1 MSNIRVTYTG
11 LISFATNLISVIT
24 GLIFVIMV
32 TRFLTVEEFG
42 TWGLISGLIAYAVI
56 ISPVVCYWST
66 REVARKEKSGKTA
79 ITTNSSLSI
88 IGISIY
94 LVISYFVAK
103 QSELDESI
111 IIFSAILIPVIFL
124 NDILIAIIKGW
135 KTHSLNYGLLSF
147 EISKILFLVV
157 LVFVFDLGLF
167 GVILTVFLAYIPSII
182 ILFILNLPVIKNEF
196 DINYI
201 KKWFRLFW
209 VPTYRQIPNTIL
221 LTDVVI
227 FSAITGSV
235 VGIAYFTAARTI
247 GYLVDHTRSIAQ
259 ALYPKLLEGGKQQF
273 LQENLMLFLFLSFP
287 LVSSSIVFAKAGLFL
302 LNPIY
307 VAASPVVIFLA
318 LRAFL
323 IALNSNFFLS
333 LQGLEKVDLEKKSS
347 FKDYAKSQLMLH
359 PTLQLIRSGIYF
371 GILAGIFF
379 LSSGEEF
386 MIELIS
392 IWALIGLIV
401 DIPLTAYMIK
411 LVKKQF
417 TMNLDWIAIGK
428 YLIITILVSLLT
440 YYLIENF
447 LEFKENAIEF
457 VIVLIPY
464 VIFSIT
470 LYFVISAL
478 IERRAKILAKK
489 IIDEINS
496 KFHK

>member
-11 LISFATNLISVIT
+11 LISFATNLISIIT

-32 TRFLTVEEFG
+32 TRVLTVEEFG
-42 TWGLISGLIAYAVI
+42 TWGLISGLIVYAVI

-88 IGISIY
+88 LGVSIY
-94 LVISYFVAK
+94 LIISFFVAR
-103 QSELDESI
+103 QSQLDESI
-111 IIFSAILIPVIFL
+111 IIFSVILIPVIFL

-147 EISKILFLVV
+147 EISKILFLII
-157 LVFVFDLGLF
+157 LVYLFELGLF

-182 ILFILNLPVIKNEF
+182 ILFVLNLPMIKNEF
-196 DINYI
+196 DFNYI
-201 KKWFRLFW
+201 RKWFRLFW

-227 FSAITGSV
+227 FAAITGSV

-259 ALYPKLLEGGKQQF
+259 ALYPKLLEGGKQEF
-273 LQENLMLFLFLSFP
+273 LQENLMLFSFLSFP
-287 LVSSSIVFAKAGLFL
+287 LVESSIIFAKAGLFL
-302 LNPIY
+302 LNPVYI
-307 VAASPVVIFLA
+307 VASPVVILLA

-347 FKDYAKSQLMLH
+347 FRDYTKSQLMLH

-371 GILAGIFF
+371 GILAVIFF
-379 LSSGEEF
+379 ISSGEEF
-386 MIELIS
+386 MIELIT

-401 DIPLTAYMIK
+401 EIPLTIYMIK

-417 TMNLDWIAIGK
+417 TLNLEWSAIGK
-428 YLIITILVSLLT
+428 YLLIIIFVSLLT

-447 LEFKENAIEF
+447 LTFNENTIEF
-457 VIVLIPY
+457 LLQLIPF
-464 VIFSIT
+464 VIFST
-470 LYFVISAL
+470 GLYFVISAL
-478 IERRAKILAKK
+478 VERRAKILMKK
-489 IIDEINS
+489 ILDEISS
-496 KFHK
+496 KLH

>member
-1 MSNIRVTYTG
+1 M
-11 LISFATNLISVIT
+11 
-24 GLIFVIMV
+24 
-32 TRFLTVEEFG
+32 
-42 TWGLISGLIAYAVI
+42 
-56 ISPVVCYWST
+56 
-66 REVARKEKSGKTA
+66 
-79 ITTNSSLSI
+79 
-88 IGISIY
+88 
-94 LVISYFVAK
+94 
-103 QSELDESI
+103 
-111 IIFSAILIPVIFL
+111 
-124 NDILIAIIKGW
+124 
-135 KTHSLNYGLLSF
+135 
-147 EISKILFLVV
+147 
-157 LVFVFDLGLF
+157 
-167 GVILTVFLAYIPSII
+167 
-182 ILFILNLPVIKNEF
+182 
-196 DINYI
+196 
-201 KKWFRLFW
+201 
-209 VPTYRQIPNTIL
+209 
-221 LTDVVI
+221 
-227 FSAITGSV
+227 
-235 VGIAYFTAARTI
+235 
-247 GYLVDHTRSIAQ
+247 
-259 ALYPKLLEGGKQQF
+259 
-273 LQENLMLFLFLSFP
+273 
-287 LVSSSIVFAKAGLFL
+287 
-302 LNPIY
+302 
-307 VAASPVVIFLA
+307 
-318 LRAFL
+318 

-371 GILAGIFF
+371 GVLAGIFF

-401 DIPLTAYMIK
+401 EIPLTAYMIK

-417 TMNLDWIAIGK
+417 TMNLDWIAIAK

-478 IERRAKILAKK
+478 IEKRAKILAKK